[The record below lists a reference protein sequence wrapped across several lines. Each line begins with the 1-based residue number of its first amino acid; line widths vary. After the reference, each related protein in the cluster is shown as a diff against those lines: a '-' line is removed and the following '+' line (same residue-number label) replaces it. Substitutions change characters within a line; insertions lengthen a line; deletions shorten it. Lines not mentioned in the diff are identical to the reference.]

1 MQLFAIE
8 KGLLA
13 IIFGILGLTE
23 ISQERDIKGKG
34 LAIAGIIL
42 GIAFIIIKIFIK
54 GGFFLLN
61 LY

>member
-1 MQLFAIE
+1 
-8 KGLLA
+8 LLA